1 MLNKR
6 KCFFCFT
13 LFVALGI
20 VKAQEMAERVVK
32 YELRVQNAT
41 KNVTGVEVT
50 HALAING
57 SIPAPTLRFRLGDL
71 AVITVIN
78 ETDEPTTLH
87 WHGVLVP
94 WRQDGPQFTN
104 TKIIEPHTRH
114 VFEFPI
120 RHTGTYWYHSH
131 TELQEQRGLYG
142 AIVIEDDLTPN
153 VDHDVVVVMSD
164 WTNERPSEV
173 LANLKR
179 DGHYYKYKKGSPPS
193 LLDAIDRGELRDY
206 LKNEWNRM
214 EPMDLSDVGY
224 DAFLINGEQTSVLN
238 NVGHGEKIRFRLINA
253 AASTYFYFNIGHLR
267 NFTVISKDGMPVKP
281 VVVNEL
287 LMGMGETYDII
298 FQVPHAMKTFE
309 ARAIAQDITGSASLL
324 FGGGDIEEVPE
335 KLAPS
340 PYTME
345 SHQGH
350 GPGGLRGPVGG
361 GHGGHAEHS
370 GHESHNMAGVET
382 KRLTY
387 PMLESITP
395 SEFDQNL
402 IRAKVIDLEL
412 SGDMERYTWYIN
424 GKPFSEDKYIEI
436 RENEVITFR
445 FINTT
450 MMHHPMH
457 LHGHFFRLLAGQ
469 GKSAPL
475 FHTVDV
481 APTSTVT
488 IEFHANEPGIWF
500 LHCHNLYHMKMGMA
514 RLVKYQNV
522 ERPPELVEDEQ
533 KWGEQ
538 MVSDNSPFWNR
549 EIDLYS
555 NFAKAELVRNSGRT
569 QAVIEIEIEEYDFN
583 DFSRNLDNLELEAI
597 WRKYVDDLL
606 ALGGGV
612 VYKHQRAY
620 AALAAVYNLPGNTEL
635 EGYVRHDGKVKIKFI
650 KEIPISE
657 RFELRLEPKLK
668 SVEDTELEDHA
679 RLHPGHHHGHN
690 HGPQPFMDWSLKTE
704 FYYNYNE
711 KLSIGTNYVRG
722 NNQQNSAGIGF
733 KIQF

>member
-1 MLNKR
+1 MLNKW
-6 KCFFCFT
+6 KLLFCLVSVTVF
-13 LFVALGI
+13 LPGNVLGRT
-20 VKAQEMAERVVK
+20 KT
-32 YELRVQNAT
+32 YELRVQNAS
-41 KNVTGVEVT
+41 KNVTGVDVS

-78 ETDEPTTLH
+78 ETSEPTTLH

-104 TKIIEPHTRH
+104 TKIIEPHSQH

-142 AIVIEDDLTPN
+142 AIVIEDGLTPN
-153 VDHDVVVVMSD
+153 IDHDAVVVMSD

-179 DGHYYKYKKGSPPS
+179 DGHYYRYKKGSPPS
-193 LLDAIDRGELRDY
+193 ILDAIDRGELWDY

-238 NVGHGEKIRFRLINA
+238 NVTHGEKIRLRLINA

-267 NFTVISKDGMPVKP
+267 DFTVISKDGMPVKP

-287 LMGMGETYDII
+287 LMGMGETYDIV
-298 FQVPHAMKTFE
+298 FRVPHAMKTFE
-309 ARAIAQDITGSASLL
+309 ARATAQDITGSASLL
-324 FGGGDIEEVPE
+324 FGGGEIEEVPE
-335 KLAPS
+335 KQAPS
-340 PYTME
+340 PYSME
-345 SHQGH
+345 NHQEH
-350 GPGGLRGPVGG
+350 GFVGDSGGPVGG
-361 GHGGHAEHS
+361 GHEGHGGHS
-370 GHESHNMAGVET
+370 GHGSHGMASRET

-424 GKPFSEDKYIEI
+424 GKPFSEDKYIDI

-469 GKSAPL
+469 GDSAPL

-514 RLVKYQNV
+514 RLVRYQNI

-533 KWGEQ
+533 KWGAE
-538 MVSDNSPFWNR
+538 MVSDDSPFWNR
-549 EIDLYS
+549 EVDVYS
-555 NFAKAELVRNSGRT
+555 NFAEAELVRNSGRL
-569 QAVIEIEIEEYDFN
+569 QAVIEIEVEEYDFD

-597 WRKYVDDLL
+597 LRKYVDDLG
-606 ALGGGV
+606 LGAGA

-620 AALAAVYNLPGNTEL
+620 AVLAAVYNLPGNTEL
-635 EGYVRHDGKVKIKFI
+635 EGYVRHDGRVKLRFI

-679 RLHPGHHHGHN
+679 RLHSGHN
-690 HGPQPFMDWSLKTE
+690 HGPRPFVDWSLKTE

-711 KLSIGTNYVRG
+711 KLSIGANYRRG
-722 NNQQNSAGIGF
+722 NNHQNSAGIGF